1 MDNSEALLIGG
12 TSVIIPGQMAYVKL
26 PAEVIRNY
34 VDSRFPMLAKC
45 PDADFVKGYDHR
57 WARGHDIIFDVSRTM
72 MDSGPLS
79 ALKQTGHILAT
90 DFPTKAGIPIPG
102 LSGSGFGQWLVDASI
117 PKGYLSIH
125 WADGCL
131 GFLSIAEGSSDLIQ
145 AIHGTLVMNAVTFF
159 DTFIEGGAEIALAA
173 AARSAWGL
181 ALFNPAIAGYIGG
194 IESIL
199 AGIISTYK
207 SLSFYVNPLTFFG
220 SAGTSALIGFGLSY
234 GLAKESLS
242 DATLAGLRSGAI
254 GAFFSLSPVFGYG
267 ALAGFVAYKLG
278 GKLAAIHNSSQR
290 VLLNINQESIDQ
302 LLDEMCRGNIHLANF
317 IDRAEINVSLADN
330 SVVLPT
336 QVEALVDI
344 IQLLSERVPTLDS
357 HISVFP
363 ERNIELMS
371 RSRTLQ
377 DDSPVLVDWYHHVLA

>member
-1 MDNSEALLIGG
+1 MDNSDQLLMGG
-12 TSVIIPGQMAYVKL
+12 TAIIVPGQMAYVKL

-45 PDADFVKGYDHR
+45 PDADFIKGYDHR
-57 WARGHDIIFDVSRTM
+57 WIGGHDLFVDVPRTM
-72 MDSGPLS
+72 IDSGPLS

-102 LSGSGFGQWLVDASI
+102 LSGSGFGQWLVDAGI

-145 AIHGTLVMNAVTFF
+145 AIHGTLVMNVDTFF
-159 DTFIEGGAEIALAA
+159 DTFVEGGIEIALAV
-173 AARSAWGL
+173 AARSAWTL
-181 ALFNPAIAGYIGG
+181 AAFNPVFAVVGAVENIV
-194 IESIL
+194 
-199 AGIISTYK
+199 AGIISAYQTFSVYID
-207 SLSFYVNPLTFFG
+207 PLTFFG

-242 DATLAGLRSGAI
+242 DATLDGLRSGAV

-278 GKLAAIHNSSQR
+278 GKLAKMHNTSLR
-290 VLLNINQESIDQ
+290 VLLKIDENAYDQ
-302 LLDEMCRGNIHLANF
+302 LLEEMCRGNIHLGEF
-317 IDRAEINVSLADN
+317 LSRAEINISLVEN

-336 QVEALVDI
+336 QSDI
-344 IQLLSERVPTLDS
+344 FDDKTQLLPESMPLLDS
-357 HISVFP
+357 DVRIIPGNNEYLAVRAKIIP
-363 ERNIELMS
+363 
-371 RSRTLQ
+371 
-377 DDSPVLVDWYHHVLA
+377 DDSQILSDWYRNALA